1 MSICSWVEDPGKPQ
15 ILKETPPFRK
25 LRKFDMDDESSCELL
40 SPLLLKSLS
49 SDLREEGFIS
59 PHRLREESTTARK
72 AC

>member
-25 LRKFDMDDESSCELL
+25 LRKFDMGDESLCELL
-40 SPLLLKSLS
+40 SPLLSKSIS
-49 SDLREEGFIS
+49 SNLREEGFIS
-59 PHRLREESTTARK
+59 PHRLRGESTAAKK

>member
-15 ILKETPPFRK
+15 ILKDTPPFRK
-25 LRKFDMDDESSCELL
+25 LRKFGMGDELLCELL

-49 SDLREEGFIS
+49 SDLREERFIS
-59 PHRLREESTTARK
+59 PHRLRGESTAARK